1 MSEVSVG
8 ASEAQ
13 VHVREKAARP
23 ERTVPLFDLKRQ
35 EPGVRGR
42 IEARMDEVLRH
53 CQFVLG
59 PEVDELEKALA
70 AYCGARH
77 AIGVSAGRDALTMA
91 LMALGAGPGDAVFV
105 PAFTFSAT
113 AGAVA
118 AVGATPVFVDI
129 DAATFNIDPH
139 DLDRVAGHVA
149 AAGKLTPK
157 AVMPVDLYGL
167 PADHAAVAK
176 VAERHG
182 MTVIADAAQS
192 FGARAGGRCVG
203 AMAPITA
210 TSFYPTKPLGG
221 YGDGGALFTD
231 DDALADEVR
240 LIRTHGRLGSGDEA
254 LRLGMTGRLDTL
266 QAAVLLVKL
275 EEFAE
280 ELAARRRI
288 AALYSEALAGDVI
301 APTVPPG
308 SDSAWALYTVR
319 VADRDGVRAR
329 LSAAGVG
336 TGLFY
341 AIPLHRHAAFK
352 PWINGGEA
360 LPVSEQLA
368 GEVLSLPIY
377 GGLTD
382 EEVAYVVEQLKAAL

>member
-1 MSEVSVG
+1 
-8 ASEAQ
+8 
-13 VHVREKAARP
+13 VRDRAPRA
-23 ERTVPLFDLKRQ
+23 ERRVPLFDLKRQ
-35 EPGVRGR
+35 EPGVRDR

-59 PEVDELEKALA
+59 PEVVELEQALA
-70 AYCGARH
+70 AFCGARH

-91 LMALGAGPGDAVFV
+91 LMALGAGHGDAVFV

-118 AVGATPVFVDI
+118 AVGATPVFVDV
-129 DAATFNIDPH
+129 DAATFNIDPD
-139 DLDRVAGHVA
+139 DLERVAGRVA

-167 PADHAAVAK
+167 PADYAAVAK
-176 VAERHG
+176 VAERYS

-192 FGARAGGRCVG
+192 FGARSGGRWVG
-203 AMAPITA
+203 TLAPITA

-221 YGDGGALFTD
+221 YGDGGALFAD

-275 EEFAE
+275 EGFAE
-280 ELAARRRI
+280 ELAARRHI
-288 AALYSEALAGDVI
+288 AALYSEALAGDVMT
-301 APTVPPG
+301 PTVPPG
-308 SDSAWALYTVR
+308 YDSAWALYTVR
-319 VADRDGVRAR
+319 VAERDRVRAR
-329 LSAAGVG
+329 LDAAGVG

-377 GGLTD
+377 GALSD
-382 EEVAYVVEQLKAAL
+382 EDVAFVVGQLKAAL

>member
-1 MSEVSVG
+1 MNELG
-8 ASEAQ
+8 IAASQPQEQARK
-13 VHVREKAARP
+13 HARAAR
-23 ERTVPLFDLKRQ
+23 EVPLFDLKRQ
-35 EPGVRGR
+35 EPR
-42 IEARMDEVLRH
+42 IHARIKARMDQVLRH

-59 PEVDELEKALA
+59 PEVEELEAALA

-77 AIGVSAGRDALTMA
+77 VVGVSAGRDALIMA

-118 AVGATPVFVDI
+118 AVGATPVFVDV
-129 DAATFNIDPH
+129 DAATFNIDAG
-139 DLDRVAGHVA
+139 DLERVAAGVS
-149 AAGKLTPK
+149 AAGRLKPK

-167 PADHAAVAK
+167 PADYAAVGA
-176 VAERHG
+176 VAERYG

-192 FGARAGGRCVG
+192 FGATCEGRHAGTL
-203 AMAPITA
+203 APLTA
-210 TSFYPTKPLGG
+210 TSFYPTKVLGG
-221 YGDGGALFTD
+221 FGDGGALFTD
-231 DDALADEVR
+231 DDGLAAEVR

-275 EEFAE
+275 EEFAA

-288 AALYSEALAGDVI
+288 AALYSQALCGDVI
-301 APTVPPG
+301 TPTLPAG
-308 SDSAWALYTVR
+308 CDSAWALYTVR
-319 VADRDGVRAR
+319 VADRDGVRKR
-329 LSAAGVG
+329 LAEAGIG

-341 AIPLHRHAAFK
+341 AIPLHRHAAFR
-352 PWINGGEA
+352 PWVNGGET

-377 GGLTD
+377 GDLTD